1 MLLFPWT
8 YEFDDLAYS
17 LEYFEVCLNFAGE
30 VFDLFVQEEVFQ
42 HVGDEDLDDFQ
53 FEVFQHYL
61 IQDRSILDGLE
72 GLLELADSFQSEL
85 TPLLVVGVV
94 LAKCFVFDTHVR
106 GTT

>member
-42 HVGDEDLDDFQ
+42 HVGDEDLDDF
-53 FEVFQHYL
+53 
-61 IQDRSILDGLE
+61 
-72 GLLELADSFQSEL
+72 
-85 TPLLVVGVV
+85 
-94 LAKCFVFDTHVR
+94 
-106 GTT
+106 